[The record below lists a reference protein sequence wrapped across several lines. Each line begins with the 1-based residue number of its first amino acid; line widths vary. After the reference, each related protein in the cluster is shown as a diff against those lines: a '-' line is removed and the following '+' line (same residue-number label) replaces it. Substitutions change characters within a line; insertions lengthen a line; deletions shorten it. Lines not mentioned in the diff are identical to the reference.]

1 MARIIGRD
9 IGPELCKVLGI
20 PYENVKSFILTVE
33 ANDVVTVDTRIYV
46 DEKELGKIKRI
57 IGRYEMHTKEG
68 G

>member
-20 PYENVKSFILTVE
+20 PHEEVKSFILT
-33 ANDVVTVDTRIYV
+33 
-46 DEKELGKIKRI
+46 
-57 IGRYEMHTKEG
+57 KEG